1 MKLLF
6 KQLSKSKYHRKIIL
20 FFISILGFSFI
31 YSLLDASH
39 FHGINPVQDKIKDDL
54 VEKEADEV
62 KEDYQTIG
70 YNTYTSNEKQKLK
83 QDVKEVVKE
92 EDKKIENPTFFQNF
106 FDRFYYSI
114 NTACL
119 LGYGDIYPATNVTK
133 CIVCIQSLMTLI
145 LILF

>member
-1 MKLLF
+1 MKLIF
-6 KQLSKSKYHRKIIL
+6 KQLLQSKYHKKVL
-20 FFISILGFSFI
+20 WFFISIIIFSVI

-54 VEKEADEV
+54 VEKEAEEV
-62 KEDYQTIG
+62 KEEYQTMG
-70 YNTYTSNEKQKLK
+70 YHYTSNEKQKLK

-92 EDKKIENPTFFQNF
+92 DDKKIENPTFFQNF
-106 FDRFYYSI
+106 FDRLYYSI

-133 CIVCIQSLMTLI
+133 GIVCIQSLITLI

>member
-1 MKLLF
+1 MKLIF
-6 KQLSKSKYHRKIIL
+6 KQLLQSKYHKKVL
-20 FFISILGFSFI
+20 WFFISIIIFSVI

-54 VEKEADEV
+54 VEKEAEEV
-62 KEDYQTIG
+62 KEEYKTMG
-70 YNTYTSNEKQKLK
+70 YHYTSNEKQKLK

-92 EDKKIENPTFFQNF
+92 DDKKIENPTFFQNF
-106 FDRFYYSI
+106 FDRLYYSI

-133 CIVCIQSLMTLI
+133 GIVCIQSLITLV

>member
-1 MKLLF
+1 MKLIF
-6 KQLSKSKYHRKIIL
+6 KQLFQSKYHKKVSL
-20 FFISILGFSFI
+20 FFLSILVFSFI

-62 KEDYQTIG
+62 KEKLQTMG
-70 YNTYTSNEKQKLK
+70 YKYTSNEKQKLK
-83 QDVKEVVKE
+83 QDVKEVVKDD
-92 EDKKIENPTFFQNF
+92 DKKIENPNFLQNF
-106 FDRFYYSI
+106 FDRLYYSI

-133 CIVCIQSLMTLI
+133 GIVCIQSLITLV

>member
-1 MKLLF
+1 M
-6 KQLSKSKYHRKIIL
+6 
-20 FFISILGFSFI
+20 
-31 YSLLDASH
+31 YSLLDSSH

-62 KEDYQTIG
+62 KEDYQTMG
-70 YNTYTSNEKQKLK
+70 YSHTSNEKQKLK

-92 EDKKIENPTFFQNF
+92 EDKKIDNPTFFQNF

-133 CIVCIQSLMTLI
+133 GIVCIQSLITLI